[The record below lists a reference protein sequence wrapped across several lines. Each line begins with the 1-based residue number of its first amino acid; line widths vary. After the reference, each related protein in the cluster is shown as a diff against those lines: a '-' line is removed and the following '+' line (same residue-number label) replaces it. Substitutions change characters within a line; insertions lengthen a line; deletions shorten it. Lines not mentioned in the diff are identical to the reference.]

1 MTITERNQKLKYYIT
16 CLKCEVSGK
25 VCDDNCPTQYEAGN
39 MGEIIENLEG
49 ISKILEQEP
58 VQVELEGDG
67 YADGFLVYDYGKCPK
82 CGWQYEEGDKDWK
95 EPFCCHCGQKLK
107 WFNQAESEEV

>member
-1 MTITERNQKLKYYIT
+1 MTREEALRKAEGYLTLALGAY
-16 CLKCEVSGK
+16 LPL
-25 VCDDNCPTQYEAGN
+25 DNCKEVD
-39 MGEIIENLEG
+39 EIIEAL
-49 ISKILEQEP
+49 KQEP

-107 WFNQAESEEV
+107 WFNNESEV